1 MKGLVPTTRRMRIAV
16 ALPSLGAGALERRSI
31 DAMLAHLAEAG
42 HDLEGFAEH
51 DRSDETAAF
60 PVYHYLRMPERHT
73 AAPFDT
79 ALYPLGRDAT
89 PYQSVFALMKL
100 FPGAVWFLDPIV
112 HHLAVGGI
120 ALMDDWA
127 AYRELL
133 DQAYGASGSAVA
145 QTVATNWGT
154 GALFR
159 RYDLIAATA
168 AEQPAVFAAWPAL
181 AARISS
187 RLPARSVSV
196 VPLGMP
202 RAPDA
207 AAVATE
213 GSESGNRIAI
223 MSVNDSYATTAVR
236 AAAAALEV
244 DTVAR
249 VRICLS
255 EPIYKA
261 EGIKVAR
268 HMGID
273 EAVEWE
279 LTTSPDDLAAVAADS
294 EVLLWLAEELQGGH
308 RLLMLQEM
316 AAGKVTFVPECS
328 LYADLPAGAVV
339 KVALG
344 KTLGPTFSAIL
355 QEVLEDAALRGGLAD
370 NARAFAAECPGTEEA
385 AQVLAAELE
394 KLAAAGGFEKAPVSA
409 PAWNAVARRMNEAAI
424 PGGASTEVESLVA
437 GVLGAHTEPFRK

>member
-1 MKGLVPTTRRMRIAV
+1 MRIAV
-16 ALPSLGAGALERRSI
+16 ALPSLEAGAVERRSI

-79 ALYPLGRDAT
+79 ALYPLGRDAA
-89 PYQSVFALMKL
+89 PYQSVYVLMKL
-100 FPGAVWFLDPIV
+100 FPGAVWFLDPTV

-133 DQAYGASGSAVA
+133 DDAYGASGPALA

-159 RYDLIAATA
+159 RYDLLAATA
-168 AEQPAVFAAWPAL
+168 AGQGAVLAAWPAL

-187 RLPARSVSV
+187 RLPGRQVSV
-196 VPLGMP
+196 VPLGMLHDQ
-202 RAPDA
+202 DA
-207 AAVATE
+207 AAIATV
-213 GSESGNRIAI
+213 GSDGGKRIAI
-223 MSVNDSYATTAVR
+223 MSVNDSYATTAVQ
-236 AAAAALEV
+236 AAAAALDV
-244 DTVAR
+244 DAGAR

-261 EGIKVAR
+261 DGLRVAR

-273 EAVEWE
+273 EAIEWE
-279 LTTSPDDLAAVAADS
+279 LTTSPDDLAIVASDS
-294 EVLLWLAEELQGGH
+294 DVLLWLAEELQGGH
-308 RLLMLQEM
+308 RLLMLQGM
-316 AAGKVTFVPECS
+316 AAGKVTFVPEAS
-328 LYADLPAGAVV
+328 LYADLPEGAVV
-339 KVALG
+339 KLAMG
-344 KTLGPTFSAIL
+344 RTLGPTFGAIFR
-355 QEVLEDAALRGGLAD
+355 EIIDDPALRDGLAD
-370 NARAFAAECPGTEEA
+370 NARALAAECAGINEA
-385 AQVLAAELE
+385 ARVLAVELE
-394 KLAAAGGFEKAPVSA
+394 KLATARRLEKTPVSA
-409 PAWNAVARRMNEAAI
+409 PAWDAVARRMSDAAI
-424 PGGASTEVESLVA
+424 PGGASADVESLVA
-437 GVLGAHTEPFRK
+437 GVLDAHTEPFRT